1 MLLTRV
7 RRHGVWACALVA
19 AAAWTGCT
27 GAPASS
33 ETRLVITGS
42 STIAPLAAEIAA
54 RFEASR
60 PGVRVDVQSGGSAQ
74 GLADVRRGTADIG
87 MVSRALTP
95 AEDDL
100 RGDAIA
106 LDGIALI
113 VHRDNPV
120 TALSADHIRAVAT
133 GEVTDWQALGGS
145 PGSVSFVSKAEGR
158 STLELFLA
166 HFNLPREGLRP
177 HVVIGDNMHAVRTV
191 ASDPQAIGYVSIG
204 TALVEIDHGA
214 SIRLLDIDGVAPTL
228 ANVHDGTFPLVRPLT
243 LVTRHARTPLVDAF
257 MTFAASPEVRDLV
270 EAQAF
275 VPLD

>member
-7 RRHGVWACALVA
+7 RGGGAPVFALA
-19 AAAWTGCT
+19 AALAWAGCS
-27 GAPASS
+27 GAQPSS

-54 RFEASR
+54 RFEGRHA
-60 PGVRVDVQSGGSAQ
+60 GVRVDVQSGGSAQ

-100 RGDAIA
+100 RGEAIA

-113 VHRDNPV
+113 VHQDNPV
-120 TALSADHIRAVAT
+120 TALASDEVRALAI
-133 GEVTDWQALGGS
+133 GEITDWQTLGGP
-145 PGSVSFVSKAEGR
+145 PGAVSFVSKAEGR

-166 HFNLPREGLRP
+166 HFDLPRERLRP

-191 ASDPQAIGYVSIG
+191 ASDPHAIGYVSIG
-204 TALVEIDHGA
+204 TALVEIEHGA
-214 SIRLLDIDGVAPTL
+214 SIRLLDLDGVTPTL
-228 ANVHDGTFPLVRPLT
+228 ASVHNGTFSLVRPLT
-243 LVTRHARTPLVDAF
+243 LVTRGARTPLADAF
-257 MTFAASPEVRDLV
+257 MAFAASPEVRDLV